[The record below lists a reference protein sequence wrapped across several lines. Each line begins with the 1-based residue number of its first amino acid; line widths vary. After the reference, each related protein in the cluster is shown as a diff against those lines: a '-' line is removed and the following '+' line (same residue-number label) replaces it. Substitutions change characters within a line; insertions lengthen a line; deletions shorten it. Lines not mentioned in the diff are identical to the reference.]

1 MIYILQARAE
11 NISGNLSGDGL
22 QNGGLLIVT
31 KGGEQV
37 LLNHREE
44 TPGDHVANAVI
55 LETLGLK
62 QENARKRLDTKMFQ
76 RETFYQLFP
85 LGISPKPRDCV
96 FCQRI

>member
-1 MIYILQARAE
+1 MDVWYILQARAE

-55 LETLGLK
+55 LEALGLK
-62 QENARKRLDTKMFQ
+62 QENASKRLDTNVSARNILSNFFL
-76 RETFYQLFP
+76 R
-85 LGISPKPRDCV
+85 
-96 FCQRI
+96 